1 MAFHFKPEVGM
12 SAGLAAAVLV
22 QVATEVF
29 DRYHAEC
36 WLTSANDGTHRA
48 DSFHYKPEVGM
59 SAGLA
64 AAVLVQVATEVFDR
78 YHAECWLTS
87 ANDGTH
93 RADSFH
99 YRDLAWDLR
108 TQHLKPL

>member
-1 MAFHFKPEVGM
+1 MAFH
-12 SAGLAAAVLV
+12 L
-22 QVATEVF
+22 
-29 DRYHAEC
+29 
-36 WLTSANDGTHRA
+36 
-48 DSFHYKPEVGM
+48 KPEVGM

-108 TQHLKPL
+108 TQHLKPLERRQRLLPQFEVIFEDEGGPNEHVHVEYDTGRLP

>member
-1 MAFHFKPEVGM
+1 MAFHF
-12 SAGLAAAVLV
+12 
-22 QVATEVF
+22 
-29 DRYHAEC
+29 
-36 WLTSANDGTHRA
+36 
-48 DSFHYKPEVGM
+48 KPEVGM

-108 TQHLKPL
+108 TQHLKPLDKRTLVRELRQRLLPQFEVIFEDEGGPNEHVHVEYDTGRLP